1 MKVIATNGCYTN
13 NGTQNF
19 TTSRLNRTEAVTV
32 VEKTGDSKTGPMS
45 ATHSSQLAVQHHVH
59 SIQKQLTTS

>member
-45 ATHSSQLAVQHHVH
+45 ATHSAQL
-59 SIQKQLTTS
+59 SSPTSCEFYQETIDY